1 MLDLLLQN
9 DSDVLDF
16 VSKDDMQGL
25 LKKFFLT
32 FSIIDLPCCVSFRCE
47 AKNFCMIYLPRL
59 QVRKHCTI
67 DAI

>member
-25 LKKFFLT
+25 LKKIFFN
-32 FSIIDLPCCVSFRCE
+32 I
-47 AKNFCMIYLPRL
+47 
-59 QVRKHCTI
+59 
-67 DAI
+67 